1 MIILGVDPG
10 LTRCGVGVIEAGAN
24 RRLSFMHV
32 DVVRSDP
39 HISQDLRLLTI
50 YNGLAAKLDE
60 FIPDAVSIERVFAQE
75 NRNTVLGTA
84 QAAGMAMLAR
94 NRARGCR
101 ARGGIPV
108 ALHTPTESKLAIT
121 GNGKAEKIQMERMVA
136 RLLNLNTLPT
146 PADAAD
152 ALAIA
157 ICHALRPQGALQ
169 GGEREQHLTP
179 AQRQWAQ
186 AAQHAIRGRGVRR
199 GM

>member
-10 LTRCGVGVIEAGAN
+10 LTRCGVGVIEAGAY
-24 RRLSFMHV
+24 RRLSFIHV

-39 HISQDLRLLTI
+39 HESQDLRLLKI
-50 YNGLAAKLDE
+50 YDGLCTKMDE
-60 FIPDAVSIERVFAQE
+60 FIPDTVSIERVFAQE

-84 QAAGMAMLAR
+84 QAAGMAMLAAAQR
-94 NRARGCR
+94 
-101 ARGGIPV
+101 GIPV
-108 ALHTPTESKLAIT
+108 ALHTPTEAKMAIT

-136 RLLNLNTLPT
+136 RILNLNALPT

-157 ICHALRPQGALQ
+157 ICHALRPSGALE

-186 AAQHAIRGRGVRR
+186 ATQHATRRRGVRR